1 MSSGSNGVAVW
12 PATYGV
18 PVWNGDIMTLRD
30 YETAALWFRGGLKPG
45 EQERAVA
52 RLWANLQGPAKEVV
66 RMCKPQDFED
76 ARGVE
81 RLLRI
86 LRESPLA
93 SMPVPDAYKKIQAY
107 DQIRRRPREV
117 IGDYIMREQRAFREM
132 TEALRRV
139 RNSRNEK
146 SGARRH
152 DHQVT
157 SGNSSVHSEA
167 EYEMVEDED
176 TFMEAPWRQEQT
188 GRTFF
193 EQEIRGR
200 RLLRLSRRA
209 KDGPGWNEK

>member
-1 MSSGSNGVAVW
+1 MV
-12 PATYGV
+12 V
-18 PVWNGDIMTLRD
+18 PVWNGDILTLRD
-30 YETAALWFRGGLKPG
+30 HETAAVWFRAGLKPG

-52 RLWANLQGPAKEVV
+52 RLWSNLQGRAKEVV
-66 RMCKPQDFED
+66 RMCKPPDFED

-93 SMPVPDAYKKIQAY
+93 SMSVPDAYKKTQAY

-117 IGDYIMREQRAFREM
+117 IGDYIVREQRAFREM

-146 SGARRH
+146 SGARRY

-157 SGNSSVHSEA
+157 AGNSS
-167 EYEMVEDED
+167 
-176 TFMEAPWRQEQT
+176 T
-188 GRTFF
+188 
-193 EQEIRGR
+193 
-200 RLLRLSRRA
+200 LRLNTKWS
-209 KDGPGWNEK
+209 KTKTSL